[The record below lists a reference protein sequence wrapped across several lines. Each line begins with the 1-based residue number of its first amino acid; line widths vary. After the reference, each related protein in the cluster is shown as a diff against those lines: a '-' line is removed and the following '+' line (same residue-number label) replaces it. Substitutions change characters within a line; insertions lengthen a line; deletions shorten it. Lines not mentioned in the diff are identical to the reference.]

1 MVSNA
6 SPVRLGH
13 RAAGTRSA
21 GPLRHLIVRFGL
33 LAVAALVA
41 ACGSA
46 TPSPSASP
54 EVTPGSPYGSP
65 GPAVAQLAYPHR
77 TVFVQLFEWKWTDV
91 ALECE
96 QWLGPHGF
104 AAVQISPPMEH
115 AEINTS
121 ANHYPWWERYQAVS
135 YTLDSRSGSR
145 AEFTAMV
152 SRCRAAGVEIYADVL
167 LNHMAAGA
175 GTGSAGTVYT
185 KYSYPGLYGPEDFHA
200 NQNAAYPGILC
211 DHGIQDFGDPVEV
224 RTCELSGLAD
234 LRTEEPSVQDKLAA
248 YLADL
253 YGLGVRGYRID
264 AAKHI
269 DQTQLAAILAQLRA
283 KLPAGADFFVDQE
296 VSDMGG
302 DAVPKDLYY
311 PTGSVDDFVY
321 TADIT
326 AAFTHT
332 DETISSLGKLD
343 SAPYV
348 GPSDKSVVFVDNHD
362 SQRGHI
368 GTGLILSYKRTDTYA
383 LANVFMLAWPFG
395 YPRVMSSYVF
405 DDTEAGPPS
414 DAQGHTNSIYADGST
429 APNCGLTLGQWVCEQ
444 RWHAIAGMVGFRDFT
459 ADSPTVANWWSNPS
473 DANQIAFGRGSAG
486 FVVIDRS
493 TKPLSQ
499 TLQTGLAAGKYCDV
513 VGGDLATG
521 GAACT
526 GLTVT
531 VSADGNARFDVPP
544 MEAVAIHAGAK
555 LSGR

>member
-1 MVSNA
+1 
-6 SPVRLGH
+6 
-13 RAAGTRSA
+13 
-21 GPLRHLIVRFGL
+21 
-33 LAVAALVA
+33 
-41 ACGSA
+41 
-46 TPSPSASP
+46 
-54 EVTPGSPYGSP
+54 
-65 GPAVAQLAYPHR
+65 
-77 TVFVQLFEWKWTDV
+77 
-91 ALECE
+91 
-96 QWLGPHGF
+96 
-104 AAVQISPPMEH
+104 
-115 AEINTS
+115 
-121 ANHYPWWERYQAVS
+121 
-135 YTLDSRSGSR
+135 
-145 AEFTAMV
+145 
-152 SRCRAAGVEIYADVL
+152 
-167 LNHMAAGA
+167 MAAGA

-185 KYSYPGLYGPEDFHA
+185 KYSYPGLYGPEDVHA